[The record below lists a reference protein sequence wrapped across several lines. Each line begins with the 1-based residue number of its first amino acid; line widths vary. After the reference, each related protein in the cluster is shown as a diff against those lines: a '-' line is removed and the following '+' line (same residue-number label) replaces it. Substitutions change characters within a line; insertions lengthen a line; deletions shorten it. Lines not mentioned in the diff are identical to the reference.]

1 MRNNGATVG
10 VSAVGWFFFCS
21 LRLLPVV
28 GPVTYSVCICIYA
41 RVCSIERDRE
51 QQLERRREKKTG
63 ENASRLA
70 ATGEEPRRVG
80 ASSKS
85 T

>member
-51 QQLERRREKKTG
+51 QQLERRREK
-63 ENASRLA
+63 N
-70 ATGEEPRRVG
+70 RRKCFSVG
-80 ASSKS
+80 CDRRR